1 MNLSEL
7 IHEFILSLIEL
18 GILLGSL
25 GTISFVNAA
34 YSAFS
39 SGLVFTRISLSYFVS
54 NADFVAAAQLLVY
67 VGAINVLI
75 AFAVM
80 VTEKPARS
88 GSNTWG
94 VGYFIA
100 SGACAVLFL
109 ALVNTTYNTDWFDIS
124 FVNQSETLSTDTP
137 GVDVHQL
144 GYTLLSGFLVPFEL
158 LSILLLV
165 ALVGAINSARDEDRI
180 ATDNKKSPF
189 SSTSRNNFSSF

>member
-1 MNLSEL
+1 MNVSEL
-7 IHEFILSLIEL
+7 IHEFILSLVEL

-25 GTISFVNAA
+25 GTISFANAA

-39 SGLVFTRISLSYFVS
+39 SGLVSTRISLLYFVL

-75 AFAVM
+75 ASAVM

-88 GSNTWG
+88 SSNTWG
-94 VGYFIA
+94 VGYLTA

-109 ALVNTTYNTDWFDIS
+109 ALVNTIYNTRWFDIG
-124 FVNQSETLSTDTP
+124 FVNQLETLSTDTP
-137 GVDVHQL
+137 RIDVHQL
-144 GYTLLSGFLVPFEL
+144 GYVLLSEFLVPFEL

-165 ALVGAINSARDEDRI
+165 ASVGAINSARDEDTV
-180 ATDNKKSPF
+180 ATDKKS
-189 SSTSRNNFSSF
+189 SLSQSRSNFSSL